1 MIAMKKLISFAV
13 LFISI
18 LNFAQENNSKVNVSF
33 FDGIAVAG
41 YVDNGAFLNFTGP
54 NVNFTHN
61 QTKVML
67 GMLPSIRIKE
77 DKSGTTKNSIVTPN
91 LGMGITVAYKKLA
104 LQIPLYYNGKSTT
117 ENGKWKVGIGLGYR
131 FK

>member
-1 MIAMKKLISFAV
+1 MKKLISFAV

-104 LQIPLYYNGKSTT
+104 LQIPLYYNAKSTT

>member
-1 MIAMKKLISFAV
+1 MKKLIGSAL

-18 LNFAQENNSKVNVSF
+18 FNFAQENNSKVNVSF

-54 NVNFTHN
+54 NFNFTHHD
-61 QTKVML
+61 TKIML

-77 DKSGTTKNSIVTPN
+77 DKSNSTKNSIITPN

-104 LQIPLYYNGKSTT
+104 LQIPLYYNAKTSA
-117 ENGKWKVGIGLGYR
+117 EDGKWKVGIGVGYR
-131 FK
+131 FR

>member
-1 MIAMKKLISFAV
+1 MKKLIGFAL

-18 LNFAQENNSKVNVSF
+18 FNFAQENSSKVNVSF

-54 NVNFTHN
+54 SVSFVKN
-61 QTKVML
+61 QSKVMF

-77 DKSGTTKNSIVTPN
+77 DRSNSTKNSIITPN

-104 LQIPLYYNGKSTT
+104 LQIPLYYNAKTSA
-117 ENGKWKVGIGLGYR
+117 EDGKWKVGIGVGYR
-131 FK
+131 FR